1 MLYDYK
7 CAACGKKDA
16 YYSEKATLMRDAD
29 KVQCECGG
37 QMERQFSKAHINM
50 RGTKGITSRSD
61 VEIETISQQESIRRM
76 ASE

>member
-7 CAACGKKDA
+7 CAACGKKDS

-37 QMERQFSKAHINM
+37 QMERQFSTAHINM
-50 RGTKGITSRSD
+50 RGTHGITSRSD
-61 VEIETISQQESIRRM
+61 IQIDVMSQEDSM
-76 ASE
+76 KEMTSE